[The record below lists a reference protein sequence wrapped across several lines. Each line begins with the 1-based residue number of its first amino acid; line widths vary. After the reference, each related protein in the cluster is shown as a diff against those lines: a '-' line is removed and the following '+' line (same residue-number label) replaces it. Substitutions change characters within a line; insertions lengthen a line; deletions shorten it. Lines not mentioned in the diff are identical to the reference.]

1 MPEPVF
7 APKLGASDTRPRY
20 PSPDPARVFSDQERQ
35 ALYDVIAARR
45 DVRDEF
51 LPDAIDPD
59 ALLRILE
66 AAHTAPSVGF
76 MQPWNFIL
84 IDDPQLKAR
93 AHDAFVSA
101 NQEAAALFTGD
112 RAALYRRLK
121 LAGMQKAPLNIV
133 VTSDRNRGGA
143 VVLGR
148 THNRD
153 MDLYSTVCAVQNLW
167 LAARAEGIGVGWVSI
182 FDHDQMRRI
191 LGLPDGVEIIAYL
204 CMGYVDQMYSQPEL
218 AVKGWCQR
226 LRLDDLIMKN
236 GWQGD

>member
-121 LAGMQKAPLNIV
+121 LAGIQKAPLNIV
-133 VTSDRNRGGA
+133 VTCDRNRGGA

-153 MDLYSTVCAVQNLW
+153 MDLYSTVCAVQNLCLLRVPKGSAW
-167 LAARAEGIGVGWVSI
+167 AGSAFLITTRCAGFWACLTALKSLPIYVWAMWIRCIRSQNWRSKAGVSDCAWMI
-182 FDHDQMRRI
+182 
-191 LGLPDGVEIIAYL
+191 
-204 CMGYVDQMYSQPEL
+204 
-218 AVKGWCQR
+218 
-226 LRLDDLIMKN
+226 
-236 GWQGD
+236 